1 MATNELLR
9 FREQVLAGS
18 PVFLIGRHR
27 VLPQH
32 REDYAT
38 LTSGLAIWGCILL
51 DQCDLIGY
59 SHGLNVLKGRIRKV
73 HLLRTE
79 GVIDLTPS
87 FEFIERCYDTVLSAM
102 SSQSEF
108 KAHSALIAL
117 KSVSA
122 TGSPWFQE
130 CIRAICTALL
140 DQEGEFGEAQIFR
153 ELLQSLSFLRKVEL
167 DRPDLE
173 QDLFQEFISYESE
186 FLREVVDH
194 LDDPTTKGIIDEMN
208 VLARA
213 HCSGFSMTDAKP
225 KHGPGAVASPK
236 VKTWYDKYQTM
247 KTDKR
252 IDFLLRVHDLGTMA
266 DYNPVISPELSTRQ
280 SRFIGVPKTWKKLRG
295 IAAEPVE
302 LQFFQQAVFR
312 AMDDMFR
319 RNKWWRS
326 RVDLHRQEFSQELAL
341 DGSLTGRLATID
353 LSAASDS
360 VTLELVKRVFKGTPL
375 LSWLL
380 GTRCTSTL
388 VDNTSVHLTKFA
400 SMGSACCFPV
410 ECAVFTLAAQVASDR
425 TPGRL
430 VNKTRTV
437 RVFGDDIIVESV
449 TVPALLDILSRLGFK
464 VNTEKSYWDGSFR
477 EACGTFAFSGVDIRP
492 IRYKSGS
499 LMSDHRSLSYEE
511 CASKVG
517 LINQLHWRG
526 YHETRR
532 WVLDDLLNRKV
543 QVGRDSVSGSVAL
556 RFTFD
561 GEKGTVASFLPTNY
575 HLKMR
580 WNSRLQRLEY
590 QTVQWVKRV
599 RTSQS
604 VSEKSD
610 IASHIG
616 YVEWLI
622 THQGDN
628 GLEDDSDYPWFEEG
642 ESFDIPSRLEIGYA
656 MIPTRKWVVVDEA
669 NSLHPPRH
677 PV

>member
-9 FREQVLAGS
+9 FREQILAGS

-27 VLPQH
+27 VLPQN

-38 LTSGLAIWGCILL
+38 LTSGLSIWGCILL

-59 SHGLNVLKGRIRKV
+59 RHGPGVLKGRIRKV
-73 HLLRTE
+73 RLSSTG

-87 FEFIERCYDTVLSAM
+87 FEFIERCYDTVLTAM
-102 SSQSEF
+102 SSRNEF

-117 KSVSA
+117 KSETACGSA
-122 TGSPWFQE
+122 WFPE

-140 DQEGEFGEAQIFR
+140 DQEGEFGEAQIFG

-173 QDLFQEFISYESE
+173 QDLFQEFISYENE
-186 FLREVVDH
+186 RLVEVVDR
-194 LDDPTTKGIIDEMN
+194 LDDPTTQRIIDEMN
-208 VLARA
+208 ALARS
-213 HCSGFSMTDAKP
+213 HCLGFTMTDAKP
-225 KHGPGAVASPK
+225 KHGPGAVSSPK
-236 VKTWYDKYQTM
+236 VKSWYDKYQTM
-247 KTDKR
+247 RTDKR
-252 IDFLLRVHDLGTMA
+252 IEFLLRIHDLGTMS
-266 DYNPVISPELSTRQ
+266 DYNPVISPELSDRQ

-312 AMDDMFR
+312 SMDDMFR
-319 RNKWWRS
+319 RSKWWRS
-326 RVDLHRQEFSQELAL
+326 RVDLHRQEFSQELAIQ
-341 DGSLTGRLATID
+341 GSLTGRLATID

-360 VTLELVKRVFKGTPL
+360 VTLELVRRVFKGTPL
-375 LSWLL
+375 LPWLL
-380 GTRCTSTL
+380 GTRCTTTL
-388 VDNTSVHLTKFA
+388 VGNQAVRLAKFA

-449 TVPALLDILSRLGFK
+449 TVPVLLDVLSRLGFK

-499 LMSDHRSLSYEE
+499 LMPDHRSLSYEE
-511 CASKVG
+511 CASRVG

-532 WVLDDLLNRKV
+532 WVLDDLLYRKV
-543 QVGRDSVSGSVAL
+543 QVGRDSVNGSDAL

-561 GEKGTVASFLPTNY
+561 GEKGTVASFLPTNF
-575 HLKMR
+575 HLKER
-580 WNSRLQRLEY
+580 WNPWLQRSEFRS
-590 QTVQWVKRV
+590 VQWIKRV
-599 RTSQS
+599 RTSKS

-622 THQGDN
+622 AHQGND
-628 GLEDDSDYPWFEEG
+628 GREDDSDYPWFEEG

-656 MIPTRKWVVVDEA
+656 MIPTRKWVVVDAA
-669 NSLHPPRH
+669 NSLRAPRH